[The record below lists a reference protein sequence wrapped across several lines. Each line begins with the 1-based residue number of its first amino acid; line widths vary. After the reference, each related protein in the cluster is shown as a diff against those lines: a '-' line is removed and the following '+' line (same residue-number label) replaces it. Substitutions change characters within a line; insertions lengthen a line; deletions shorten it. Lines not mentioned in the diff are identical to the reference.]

1 MKRACRTRR
10 EEWLR
15 EKCQEI
21 EELERVDSRLMTE
34 KIREITGKKRA
45 QRSTVIKDIDGTI
58 LMERNEVLNRWQ
70 QYVGNL
76 YRDDDVELEGSEEGP
91 AILRC
96 EIEEAVRQM
105 KWRKAEGS
113 DGIVIEMIEAAGGIA
128 IDKVLALANKIYRS
142 GEIPELMKEAE
153 FMVIPKKEGA
163 TDCEKHRTISIMSQV
178 SKIILKVI
186 GLRMKNKIEQYVD
199 DEQFGF
205 RKGRGTRD
213 AILVL
218 RCIME
223 RALEKQ
229 KDLYMCFVDFEKAF
243 DTVKHGML
251 LETLR
256 RYGVDGADIRLIA
269 KLYWEQKAVIRIGDE
284 KSGWVNIEKGV
295 RQGCVLSPDLFS
307 LYTQLVM
314 DELAELDGIRI
325 GGRNVNNVRY
335 ADDMVL
341 ITDSEEKLQRL
352 VSCLHEQCRIKGLRI
367 NRSKTEVMGVTKRN
381 ESLVMNIN
389 IEGVALKQVTKF
401 RYLGSLVTEDARCE
415 TEIKAR
421 IGMAKANFGKMRDL
435 LTNLSLNPRLRE
447 RMVRCYIWSGLLY
460 GCESWTISAVMRR
473 RLEATEMWLLRRM
486 MRVPWTAR
494 RTNQHVLQMAGTS
507 RRLMTTIRQRQLRHL
522 GHVLRSRSLGKD
534 CLLGMIEG
542 TRARGR
548 QRMKLMDGVKEVT
561 GCGSIGEVIRA
572 AEDRLRWRFIVA
584 NINIDTALR

>member
-76 YRDDDVELEGSEEGP
+76 YRDDDRGAVELEDSEEGP

-389 IEGVALKQVTKF
+389 IE
-401 RYLGSLVTEDARCE
+401 
-415 TEIKAR
+415 
-421 IGMAKANFGKMRDL
+421 
-435 LTNLSLNPRLRE
+435 
-447 RMVRCYIWSGLLY
+447 
-460 GCESWTISAVMRR
+460 
-473 RLEATEMWLLRRM
+473 
-486 MRVPWTAR
+486 
-494 RTNQHVLQMAGTS
+494 
-507 RRLMTTIRQRQLRHL
+507 
-522 GHVLRSRSLGKD
+522 
-534 CLLGMIEG
+534 
-542 TRARGR
+542 
-548 QRMKLMDGVKEVT
+548 
-561 GCGSIGEVIRA
+561 
-572 AEDRLRWRFIVA
+572 
-584 NINIDTALR
+584 